1 MATIYGRVPPPE
13 MQLELLNRQETQQ
26 VIGDED
32 VAKAISTLQKY
43 KDGKA
48 NLEERVIQD
57 EQWWKLRHW
66 EVIRGKKQNNFDS
79 PQPSSAWLFNT
90 VLNKHADAMD
100 NYPEPAALPREKS
113 DKDSATMLSS
123 VLPVVMEYNEF
134 EQVYSDGWWEKLKHG
149 TAVYGVFWDK
159 TKENG
164 LGDIAIR
171 GIDLLKIFWEPGI
184 TDIQKSR
191 NLFIVDLI
199 DEDILNDQ
207 YPEYKGKLKGN
218 GIDVKQ
224 YIYDDTVDTSDKAVV
239 VDWYYKRSAPDGRTV
254 VQYAKIVGNTLLYA
268 SENDPE
274 YQQRGWYDHGQYPV
288 IMDTMF
294 PEKGTPVGFGLIA
307 ISKDPQ
313 IYIDKLMANILESS
327 LMNTKKRFFISS
339 STNINEE
346 EFSDWNKPFVHV
358 EGSLDDTRVKEIV
371 CQPINN
377 IYLAVVQQK
386 IEEMKDTAGNR
397 DVNSGG
403 TGSGVT
409 SGAAIAA
416 LQEAGNKVSR
426 DMISAAYRAF
436 TNVCEMVVEL
446 MRQFY
451 EESRAFRIIA
461 PNVEGGYDFVDF
473 DNSKIKDQ
481 QIGVDAQGAPLFR
494 RPIFDI
500 KIKAQKQNPFSKMEQ
515 NENAKELY
523 RLGFFAP
530 EKAQE
535 ASIAIDAMNFEGID
549 EIREKILQG
558 QTLFNICQQLM
569 QENQML
575 KMAMNATMPIA
586 PNLGQNRPPSQAGE
600 EIPAEAN
607 NPPSALANGSPS
619 PMRPYTQKILRKSQM
634 DMSRPNNSATP
645 GTGR

>member
-134 EQVYSDGWWEKLKHG
+134 EEVYSDGGWEKLKHG

-207 YPEYKGKLKGN
+207 YPEYKGKLLFKSHSNTAAPAAKVYYFRCFQHFSAADIKYLLHKSLRIGAW
-218 GIDVKQ
+218 
-224 YIYDDTVDTSDKAVV
+224 DKNPLT
-239 VDWYYKRSAPDGRTV
+239 Y
-254 VQYAKIVGNTLLYA
+254 
-268 SENDPE
+268 
-274 YQQRGWYDHGQYPV
+274 
-288 IMDTMF
+288 
-294 PEKGTPVGFGLIA
+294 
-307 ISKDPQ
+307 
-313 IYIDKLMANILESS
+313 LE
-327 LMNTKKRFFISS
+327 
-339 STNINEE
+339 
-346 EFSDWNKPFVHV
+346 
-358 EGSLDDTRVKEIV
+358 
-371 CQPINN
+371 
-377 IYLAVVQQK
+377 
-386 IEEMKDTAGNR
+386 
-397 DVNSGG
+397 
-403 TGSGVT
+403 
-409 SGAAIAA
+409 IAA
-416 LQEAGNKVSR
+416 PE
-426 DMISAAYRAF
+426 F
-436 TNVCEMVVEL
+436 
-446 MRQFY
+446 
-451 EESRAFRIIA
+451 
-461 PNVEGGYDFVDF
+461 
-473 DNSKIKDQ
+473 
-481 QIGVDAQGAPLFR
+481 PL
-494 RPIFDI
+494 
-500 KIKAQKQNPFSKMEQ
+500 S
-515 NENAKELY
+515 
-523 RLGFFAP
+523 
-530 EKAQE
+530 
-535 ASIAIDAMNFEGID
+535 
-549 EIREKILQG
+549 EKILQR
-558 QTLFNICQQLM
+558 
-569 QENQML
+569 
-575 KMAMNATMPIA
+575 IA
-586 PNLGQNRPPSQAGE
+586 
-600 EIPAEAN
+600 
-607 NPPSALANGSPS
+607 
-619 PMRPYTQKILRKSQM
+619 LRASF
-634 DMSRPNNSATP
+634 SE
-645 GTGR
+645 

>member
-1 MATIYGRVPPPE
+1 
-13 MQLELLNRQETQQ
+13 
-26 VIGDED
+26 
-32 VAKAISTLQKY
+32 
-43 KDGKA
+43 
-48 NLEERVIQD
+48 
-57 EQWWKLRHW
+57 
-66 EVIRGKKQNNFDS
+66 
-79 PQPSSAWLFNT
+79 
-90 VLNKHADAMD
+90 MD

-313 IYIDKLMANILESS
+313 IYFDKLMANILESS
-327 LMNTKKRFFISS
+327 LMNTK
-339 STNINEE
+339 
-346 EFSDWNKPFVHV
+346 
-358 EGSLDDTRVKEIV
+358 
-371 CQPINN
+371 
-377 IYLAVVQQK
+377 
-386 IEEMKDTAGNR
+386 
-397 DVNSGG
+397 
-403 TGSGVT
+403 
-409 SGAAIAA
+409 
-416 LQEAGNKVSR
+416 
-426 DMISAAYRAF
+426 
-436 TNVCEMVVEL
+436 
-446 MRQFY
+446 
-451 EESRAFRIIA
+451 
-461 PNVEGGYDFVDF
+461 
-473 DNSKIKDQ
+473 
-481 QIGVDAQGAPLFR
+481 
-494 RPIFDI
+494 
-500 KIKAQKQNPFSKMEQ
+500 
-515 NENAKELY
+515 
-523 RLGFFAP
+523 
-530 EKAQE
+530 
-535 ASIAIDAMNFEGID
+535 
-549 EIREKILQG
+549 
-558 QTLFNICQQLM
+558 
-569 QENQML
+569 ML
-575 KMAMNATMPIA
+575 
-586 PNLGQNRPPSQAGE
+586 
-600 EIPAEAN
+600 
-607 NPPSALANGSPS
+607 
-619 PMRPYTQKILRKSQM
+619 LR
-634 DMSRPNNSATP
+634 
-645 GTGR
+645 